1 MQKVAGM
8 GATSSCSPAG
18 RRACSRSTCCAAWA
32 DSRSIVDV
40 PSTRGFRS
48 WADGDA
54 VDELICA
61 MFDEKPQLVV
71 GCAVKAHDDASL
83 ERLLLAAIKNWLVDQ
98 AKATEVGKLRRRL
111 ENLLCEGRRAPVTDN
126 CN

>member
-8 GATSSCSPAG
+8 GAYLELVASGTPDVLTLDMLRRLGRQVVRSSTFPPP
-18 RRACSRSTCCAAWA
+18 
-32 DSRSIVDV
+32 D
-40 PSTRGFRS
+40 GFRS

-71 GCAVKAHDDASL
+71 GCAVKAHDDASWNVCSWP
-83 ERLLLAAIKNWLVDQ
+83 RSR
-98 AKATEVGKLRRRL
+98 TG
-111 ENLLCEGRRAPVTDN
+111 
-126 CN
+126 

>member
-1 MQKVAGM
+1 M
-8 GATSSCSPAG
+8 
-18 RRACSRSTCCAAWA
+18 
-32 DSRSIVDV
+32 
-40 PSTRGFRS
+40 
-48 WADGDA
+48 
-54 VDELICA
+54 
-61 MFDEKPQLVV
+61 
-71 GCAVKAHDDASL
+71 KAHDDASL

>member
-1 MQKVAGM
+1 MLHRAARQRD
-8 GATSSCSPAG
+8 AG
-18 RRACSRSTCCAAWA
+18 RAHARHAAPLGPT
-32 DSRSIVDV
+32 SRSIVDV

-61 MFDEKPQLVV
+61 MFDEIPQLVV

-83 ERLLLAAIKNWLVDQ
+83 ERLLLTAIKNWLIDQ

-111 ENLLCEGRRAPVTDN
+111 ENVLCEGRHAPVTDN